1 MTYLAHKI
9 ELDPTVK
16 QKEYFAKAV
25 GTARYAYNWGLAE
38 WKRQVEEG
46 LTPSAYALQRQ
57 FNALKSTELPWVYEV
72 SKTAPK
78 AALDNLGMAFKRF
91 SNKTSKYPQ
100 FKKKRI
106 HDSYRMDNGEGI
118 GITDSHVKV
127 PRLGAVKLKETLR
140 YAGKIISA
148 VISRDGEKWFIS
160 IVVDTI
166 VKPMDHQS
174 KVVLGVDLGI
184 KEMATC
190 SDGTVYKA
198 PRPLKRYL
206 RKLKRLQRVVSRR
219 SKDSTNRRKA
229 AARVKTLH
237 SRIKNIRN
245 DTIHKMTTAIVQR
258 SCEVVIEDLNVRGM
272 TKIRTLAKAIIDI
285 GFYEVR
291 RQLEYKCA
299 MHNRILTVADK
310 WFPSSKRCHQ
320 CGTVKATLSRSERTY
335 TCEHCGLSMDRD
347 LNAALNL
354 STVSH
359 RPELTPAES
368 GSSLGA
374 YQPPRCRSWKQE
386 PDHVLVGHTL
396 ENGGNLSG
404 LYPPQ

>member
-9 ELDPTVK
+9 ELDPTIK

-25 GTARYAYNWGLAE
+25 GTARYAFNWGLEE

-57 FNALKSTELPWVYEV
+57 FNALKGTEIPWVYEV

-78 AALDNLGMAFKRF
+78 AALENLGMAFKRF
-91 SNKTSKYPQ
+91 SKKLAKVPK
-100 FKKKRI
+100 FKKKWT

-118 GITDSHVKV
+118 GITESHVTV
-127 PRLGAVKLKETLR
+127 PRLGPVKLKESLR
-140 YAGKIISA
+140 YTGKIISA
-148 VISRDGEKWFIS
+148 VISRDGAKWFIS
-160 IVVDTI
+160 ITVDTI
-166 VKPMDHQS
+166 VKPMDHKS

-206 RKLKRLQRVVSRR
+206 KKLKRLQRAVSRR
-219 SKDSTNRRKA
+219 VAGSGNKRKA
-229 AARVKTLH
+229 AARVKALYT
-237 SRIKNIRN
+237 RIKNIRK
-245 DTIHKMTTAIVQR
+245 DAIHKMTTTMVRNNHEI
-258 SCEVVIEDLNVRGM
+258 VIEDLNVGGM
-272 TKIRTLAKAIIDI
+272 TKIRTLAKAISDI
-285 GFYEVR
+285 GFHEVR
-291 RQLEYKCA
+291 RQLEYKCP
-299 MHNRILTVADK
+299 MNERILTIADR
-310 WFPSSKRCHQ
+310 WFPSSKRCHV
-320 CGTVKATLSRSERTY
+320 CGTIKATLSRSERTY
-335 TCEHCGLSMDRD
+335 TCGHCGLSINRD

-368 GSSLGA
+368 GSSLG
-374 YQPPRCRSWKQE
+374 
-386 PDHVLVGHTL
+386 V
-396 ENGGNLSG
+396 
-404 LYPPQ
+404 